1 MIRLSPKYTQDLL
14 ARTRAMIDRCH
25 PRLPGSPGCLRAAE
39 EIRREMAKSCDRS
52 HLEEFAQHPASFF
65 LMNRVLAASYL
76 LAGACFFLGG
86 IATGAAAALFSLGT
100 VYIINNFVFLGRFFD
115 PLFPKKAGAN
125 AVGIMEPALE
135 VRQQIILTGHHDSTP
150 VCRFIEKRQWAY
162 AFRMVLP
169 IAFHLIANVGAFFL
183 AAGIWS
189 EPAAGGVRAFLK
201 VAILAGGLFVVPM
214 FWYYGRQASPGASDN
229 LATCLALVKLAE
241 IIRSG
246 EAGRLNHTRLI
257 FLSLDGEENGQRGS
271 FAYAHRHRGELREMK
286 SMVFNM
292 DTLSR
297 TRDLAFLKTDTNG
310 LTRLS
315 ARLTGEG
322 LRIAAELG
330 RPVRAIRFPL
340 GGGGT
345 DAGQFARVGVESVS
359 LIGISTHFVRRDVDY
374 HTSRDTVDAI
384 EPAAVEA
391 GLEIALNFVLE
402 TDRTASEPS

>member
-1 MIRLSPKYTQDLL
+1 
-14 ARTRAMIDRCH
+14 
-25 PRLPGSPGCLRAAE
+25 
-39 EIRREMAKSCDRS
+39 
-52 HLEEFAQHPASFF
+52 
-65 LMNRVLAASYL
+65 
-76 LAGACFFLGG
+76 
-86 IATGAAAALFSLGT
+86 
-100 VYIINNFVFLGRFFD
+100 
-115 PLFPKKAGAN
+115 
-125 AVGIMEPALE
+125 
-135 VRQQIILTGHHDSTP
+135 
-150 VCRFIEKRQWAY
+150 
-162 AFRMVLP
+162 
-169 IAFHLIANVGAFFL
+169 
-183 AAGIWS
+183 
-189 EPAAGGVRAFLK
+189 
-201 VAILAGGLFVVPM
+201 
-214 FWYYGRQASPGASDN
+214 
-229 LATCLALVKLAE
+229 
-241 IIRSG
+241 
-246 EAGRLNHTRLI
+246 
-257 FLSLDGEENGQRGS
+257 
-271 FAYAHRHRGELREMK
+271 
-286 SMVFNM
+286 MVFNM
-292 DTLSR
+292 DTLGR